1 MPVCVAK
8 DWSCGWCGANVFGS
22 RLDCFKCGAPKF
34 GLPPEDTEIA
44 QELWDFFED
53 HVQEN
58 FKDFGLVKIKKPF
71 SMIHVLRLPEEVGV
85 EEELL
90 HSQKRYEGE
99 EWSPSTHHIASELWD
114 EYEMSDDMD
123 LFEKECEKKENLIR
137 LQAKSPL
144 PSGEYFVPDKYFLD
158 TALGL
163 IEEIK
168 YKELNHKDTGHV
180 YEGPTWEEATME
192 RAKTRAEGG
201 YPWFTDI
208 IYYQGRRTPILPP
221 GVWETPLL
229 DDHDRVCTIV
239 DIKKKGHKFCLAE
252 SPFGDVY
259 VDLKFTAYIPDVAD
273 SCVMVI
279 KKKALGKNAPFV
291 CKRIVV

>member
-1 MPVCVAK
+1 MPACVAK
-8 DWSCGWCGANVFGS
+8 DWGCAMCGANVFGA
-22 RLDCFKCGAPKF
+22 RLDCFKCGAPKY
-34 GLPPEDTEIA
+34 GIPPGDSEIP

-58 FKDFGLVKIKKPF
+58 FKDFGLVKITKPF
-71 SMIHVLRLPEEVGV
+71 SMIRVLRLPEEVGV

-90 HSQKRYEGE
+90 YSQKRYEGE
-99 EWSPSTHHIASELWD
+99 EWAPSTHHLVSGLWD
-114 EYEMSDDMD
+114 EFEMSDDMG
-123 LFEKECEKKENLIR
+123 LFEEECEKKENLIR

-144 PSGEYFVPDKYFLD
+144 PSGEYFIPDKYFLE

-168 YKELNHKDTGHV
+168 YKEMNHKDAGYV
-180 YEGPTWEEATME
+180 YEGPTWEEAVLE

-201 YPWFTDI
+201 YPWFSDI
-208 IYYQGRRTPILPP
+208 VYYQGGRTPILPP
-221 GVWETPLL
+221 GVWWTPLL
-229 DDHDRVCTIV
+229 DDQDRVCTIV
-239 DIKKKGHKFCLAE
+239 DIKKKGPKFCIAE

-279 KKKALGKNAPFV
+279 KKKPLGTNAPFV
-291 CKRIVV
+291 CKRIV